1 MIKRALV
8 VLGIFILGIGLLANQ
23 LQLAAVIVIPI
34 LLGILVYGLMSSCG
48 GVEPRFSYE
57 KEKEKGDLK

>member
-23 LQLAAVIVIPI
+23 LQLAAIIVIPI
-34 LLGILVYGLMSSCG
+34 LLGILVYGLLSSCG
-48 GVEPRFSYE
+48 DRIPRFSE
-57 KEKEKGDLK
+57 DERKRET